1 MKVGERKGKREANGQ
16 GRTKLFPEDIFRR
29 RHLKRYELKIS
40 FSKLG
45 GIDAVV
51 ECAETRSGPSNGRAA
66 GAAIGGGDFCEGIAS
81 LN

>member
-1 MKVGERKGKREANGQ
+1 MKVGERKGKREGNGQ

-51 ECAETRSGPSNGRAA
+51 DCAGRVLKQGPDLIDLRRGHWR
-66 GAAIGGGDFCEGIAS
+66 G
-81 LN
+81 